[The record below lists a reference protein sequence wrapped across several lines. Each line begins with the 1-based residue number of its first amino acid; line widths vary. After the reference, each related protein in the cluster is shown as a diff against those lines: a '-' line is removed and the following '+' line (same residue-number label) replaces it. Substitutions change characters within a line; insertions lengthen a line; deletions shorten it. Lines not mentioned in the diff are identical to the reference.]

1 MSYPLLSVIIP
12 TYNRPHLLPRAVN
25 TALAQTLADIEVI
38 VVDDASDKPVNLPT
52 DSRLKI
58 IRLPKNMGTAVARNI
73 GAKTARG
80 RWITY
85 LDDDDEL
92 LPHMAKV
99 SIEALANTTLP
110 KPVAVLSA
118 LEVVNQDGKVLN
130 RRIPP
135 TLPRGSHFF
144 LEEIEPE
151 LSFFSKQTLVVERE
165 VFLNIGGYDEYF
177 TSRVHTEMFL
187 RLNPICSI
195 LGLPT
200 VSYRLYVHN
209 GPRISQNPGLRQ
221 VNFQRLVS
229 KHQSLL
235 LHHPQAFGKFL
246 YEHALRSWEM
256 GQNCAAVSTLL
267 WAMQLAP
274 KDTYL
279 LIISHYKNKFLGY
292 IYQAIAKSPNKNNS
306 DFYSSENNEN

>member
-1 MSYPLLSVIIP
+1 MSYPLLSIIIP

-25 TALAQTLADIEVI
+25 TALAQTLEDIEVI
-38 VVDDASDKPVNLPT
+38 VVDDASNEPVNLLADP
-52 DSRLKI
+52 RLKV
-58 IRLPKNMGTAVARNI
+58 IRLPKNQGTAAARNI

-99 SIEALANTTLP
+99 SLEAVANTSLP
-110 KPVAVLSA
+110 KPVAVLSS
-118 LEVVNQDGKVLN
+118 LEVVNQDGKFLSQRV
-130 RRIPP
+130 PP
-135 TLPRGSHFF
+135 SLPRGAHFF
-144 LEEIEPE
+144 LEEIESE

-165 VFLNIGGYDEYF
+165 LFLKIGGYDENF

-187 RLNPICSI
+187 RLNPVCSI

-200 VSYRLYVHN
+200 VSYRLYVHD
-209 GPRISQNPGLRQ
+209 GPRISQNPALRQ

-235 LHHPQAFGKFL
+235 LQHPKAFAKFL
-246 YEHALRSWEM
+246 YEHAVRSSQL
-256 GQNCAAVSTLL
+256 GQNSEAFSTLL

-274 KDTYL
+274 RDTL
-279 LIISHYKNKFLGY
+279 LRIKTSCKNKFMGY
-292 IYQAIAKSPNKNNS
+292 IPQLRQSTRSNYS
-306 DFYSSENNEN
+306 DLDNPEN